1 MHKLQLDCALFRK
14 WVALRFMSE
23 KSKKIKI
30 LIASSTGGHLN
41 EVLQLKKIYKECDY
55 LIVTEDVPINHTI
68 LKGYNYKFVM
78 ANGENRDFIF
88 WKNFFINI
96 FLAFKI
102 ILKYKPTAIVTT
114 GSHTAVP
121 FCYIGKLFGCKVIF
135 ILSFCRTNSK
145 AKSADLVHPI
155 ADMFFVQWEETKR
168 FYKKAV
174 YVGPVF

>member
-1 MHKLQLDCALFRK
+1 MFGKP
-14 WVALRFMSE
+14 E
-23 KSKKIKI
+23 KKIKI
-30 LIASSTGGHLN
+30 LIPSSTGGHLN
-41 EVLQLKKIYKECDY
+41 EVLQLKKIYKEYDY
-55 LIVTEDVPINHTI
+55 LIVTEDVPINNTI
-68 LKGYNYKFVM
+68 LKGYNYEFVM
-78 ANGENRDFIF
+78 ANGENRDFTF

-102 ILKYKPTAIVTT
+102 ILKYRPTAIVTT

-121 FCYIGKLFGCKVIF
+121 FCYI
-135 ILSFCRTNSK
+135 LSFCRTNSR